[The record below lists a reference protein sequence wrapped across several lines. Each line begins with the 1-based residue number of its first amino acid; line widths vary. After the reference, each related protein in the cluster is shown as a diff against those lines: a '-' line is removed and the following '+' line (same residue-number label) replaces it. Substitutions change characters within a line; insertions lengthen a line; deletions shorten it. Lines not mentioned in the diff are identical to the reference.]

1 MAVPALDGC
10 RFQPGPPEALTTNQK
25 GDLIPMSVVSMR
37 ELLEAGVHFGHQT
50 RRWNP
55 KMRRFIF
62 TERGGIYIIDLQKTL
77 QLLEEAHE
85 FARNIAERGGSILF
99 VGTKKQSQGAVEE
112 QAKRVN
118 MPYVNHRWLGGLLTN
133 WRTISDRIDRLHEL
147 RRLKEEGQLDL
158 LPAKER
164 ISMLGELEK
173 LEENLGGVADMKR
186 QPDAIFIVDLR
197 KEQLAVREAKRLNL
211 PVVALVDTNCDPDE
225 ADYVI
230 PGNDDAIRSCDL
242 IVRAIADGIAAGQ
255 QKATP
260 ADFAPAPAT
269 NGTASEEAAGVR
281 GSGRRRPPRR
291 CRLPR
296 RSRRRRSRLPRR
308 AARMAEISAA
318 LVKEL
323 RDQTGAPMMDCKRAL
338 QETNGDMEAAV
349 RVLREK
355 GMAGAAKRS
364 DRETPEGKVG
374 YRLADENKR
383 GTMVAVGCETEPVS
397 NNEEFL
403 AFAEKVL
410 KAVEADGPGA
420 EAALDE
426 ERVLLAGKL
435 GENIVVTGTVR
446 FEAVNG
452 GMIAA
457 YAHPPRNKIGVLLQ
471 MRGGSD
477 ELARKV
483 AMHIAALRPNWI
495 GRDDVPEETIAQERE
510 IYAGSDEVQS
520 KPEQARDKIVE
531 GMLNKR
537 FFGANVLVDQEWIH
551 DSSKK
556 VGDALGE
563 EGAEVLEFER
573 FELSG

>member
-269 NGTASEEAAGVR
+269 NGTASEAAER
-281 GSGRRRPPRR
+281 PRLRPTRPPRR
-291 CRLPR
+291 SRLPR

-410 KAVEADGPGA
+410 KAVETDGPGA
-420 EAALDE
+420 EASLDE

-537 FFGANVLVDQEWIH
+537 FFGANVLIDQEWIH